1 MEMVNGLT
9 CQLNFWVIILS
20 IIRSERVV
28 VMNELFNQID
38 RVLAKPDIGKLVLRV
53 SFAFLFLLHGI
64 HKVTGGTEFIQGLLV
79 NHGLPAFIAYG
90 VYLGEVV
97 APLLIIV
104 GVYTRLA
111 SIVISGTCLMVIYL
125 LHMGDLFALNK
136 FGAWAVEGVGVYLFA
151 SIAIMFLGSGKYAL
165 KPDA

>member
-1 MEMVNGLT
+1 MK
-9 CQLNFWVIILS
+9 
-20 IIRSERVV
+20 
-28 VMNELFNQID
+28 ELFNQLDSI
-38 RVLAKPDIGKLVLRV
+38 LSKPDIGKLVLRV

-64 HKVTGGTEFIQGLLV
+64 HKITGGTEFIQGLLV
-79 NHGLPAFIAYG
+79 EHGLPAFVAYG

-97 APLLIIV
+97 APLLMIV
-104 GVYTRLA
+104 GVFTRLA
-111 SIVISGTCLMVIYL
+111 SVVVIGTCLMVIFL
-125 LHMGDLFALNK
+125 LHMGDFFSVNQ